1 MANARTLVI
10 GDIHGGLKAL
20 VQVLERAQVTQ
31 ADQLIFLGD
40 YVDGWPDTDKLIS
53 FLIDLKQTHS
63 CIFLKGNHEELFLN
77 WYYNQK
83 QDLIWLNNGGQSTY
97 NIYKTL
103 DAQIKKQHIDFLE
116 QLTLFHVDT
125 HNRLF
130 VHGGYTN
137 LRGIQNEYH
146 EGVVYWDR
154 TLWETALALDPKL
167 ELTNVRYPKRLK
179 RFKEIFIGH
188 TTVQEI
194 GENTPQNFAN
204 VWNVDTGAGFGH
216 KLSILDVDTK
226 EYWQSDNL
234 SELYNSPGRIFVPR
248 L

>member
-20 VQVLERAQVTQ
+20 VQVLERAEVS
-31 ADQLIFLGD
+31 ANDQLIFLGD
-40 YVDGWPDTDKLIS
+40 YVDGWPDTDHLIT
-53 FLIDLKQTHS
+53 FLIQLKQTHT

-83 QDLIWLNNGGQSTY
+83 QDLIWLTNGGQSTY
-97 NIYKTL
+97 NIYKKI
-103 DAQIKKQHIDFLE
+103 DQEIKKQHIEFIESLDLY
-116 QLTLFHVDT
+116 HVDDQ
-125 HNRLF
+125 NRLF

-137 LRGIQNEYH
+137 LRGIESEYY
-146 EGVVYWDR
+146 ENMVYWDR
-154 TLWETALALDPKL
+154 TLWETALALDPNL
-167 ELTNVRYPKRLK
+167 DTTHIRYPKRLK
-179 RFKEIFIGH
+179 RFKEIYIGH

-194 GENTPQNFAN
+194 GENTPQNFGN
-204 VWNVDTGAGFGH
+204 VWNIDTGSGFGH

-226 EYWQSDNL
+226 EFWQSDNL
-234 SELYNSPGRIFVPR
+234 SELYNSPGRVFVPR

>member
-20 VQVLERAQVTQ
+20 LQVLERAQVTPK
-31 ADQLIFLGD
+31 DRLIFLGD
-40 YVDGWPDTDKLIS
+40 YVDGWPDTDNLIN
-53 FLIDLKQTHS
+53 FLINLKKSHS

-97 NIYKTL
+97 NIYKEL
-103 DAQIKKQHIDFLE
+103 DKQIKTKHIDFLE
-116 QLTLFHVDT
+116 GLSLYYIDEL
-125 HNRLF
+125 NRLY
-130 VHGGYTN
+130 VHGGFTN
-137 LRGIQNEYH
+137 LRGIRNEYNKNLL
-146 EGVVYWDR
+146 YWDR
-154 TLWETALALDPKL
+154 TLWEMAIAMDPNLKP
-167 ELTNVRYPKRLK
+167 ENPKYPKRFK
-179 RFKEIFIGH
+179 HYKEIFIGH

-204 VWNVDTGAGFGH
+204 VWNVDTGAGFGY
-216 KLSILDVDTK
+216 KLSILDADTK
-226 EYWQSDNL
+226 QYWQSDNL